1 MSEVSAISTT
11 KPPCRRED
19 ALAVLIRL
27 RGAGHVA
34 YFAGGCVRD
43 LLLGGEPKDWDVA
56 TDAPPGR
63 VRELFSSTQ
72 AVGAVFGV
80 ILVRQ
85 GRSTVEVATF
95 RTEGVYSDGRRPD
108 AVAFTD
114 AAHDA
119 RRRDFT
125 MNGLYLDPE
134 KREARSEKREED
146 RAIRVDTPDG
156 VVIDYVGG
164 VADLG
169 ARVLRAIGDPLR
181 RFAEDHL
188 RLLRAVR
195 FAARF
200 GLTVEEGTRRAIVE
214 NATKLKGISPER
226 IADELRLMLTPA
238 TRQRAWRMLWEFGL
252 VSVVFRFLAAG
263 QGAAIDIERSVFL
276 KLPQADQAISFGLA
290 LAAGVMDYRLSGVS
304 ALEGRVLA
312 LAGWGEIVRAGRAV
326 RDALRVS
333 NEELDA
339 MVAILEPLEALL
351 GKAELGLAAQ
361 KRFLARP
368 TAGETRA
375 LLAALAAVGTFVERV
390 GWLEAR
396 FAELAGT
403 EVAPSPLITG
413 DDLVAAGMTPGPAF
427 KPVLEAVYDAQLEGR
442 VTTRAEAM
450 EMAMGMGGTK

>member
-19 ALAVLIRL
+19 ALAVLLRL

-63 VRELFSSTQ
+63 VRELFSNTQ
-72 AVGAVFGV
+72 AVGAAFGV

-119 RRRDFT
+119 QRRDFT
-125 MNGLYLDPE
+125 MNGLFLDPE
-134 KREARSEKREED
+134 GSGIGAQGSGEE
-146 RAIRVDTPDG
+146 IKTPHG

-164 VADLG
+164 VADLR
-169 ARVLRAIGDPLR
+169 ARVLRAIGEPWR

-200 GLTVEEGTRRAIVE
+200 GLMVEEGTRRAIVE

-226 IADELRLMLTPA
+226 IADELRLMLTPV
-238 TRQRAWRMLWEFGL
+238 TRQRAWRMLWELGL
-252 VSVVFRFLAAG
+252 IAVVFRFLPAG
-263 QGAAIDIERSVFL
+263 QEAAIDLERSVFL
-276 KLPQADQAISFGLA
+276 KLPQADRAISFGLA
-290 LAAGVMDYRLSGVS
+290 LAAGLMDYRLSGVS
-304 ALEGRVLA
+304 AEKLQGRVLA
-312 LAGWGEIVRAGRAV
+312 LVERVEIVRAARAV

-333 NEELDA
+333 NDELDA
-339 MVAILEPLEALL
+339 MVAIIEPLEMLL
-351 GKAELGLAAQ
+351 GQAEPGLAAR

-368 TAGETRA
+368 TSAQTRA
-375 LLAALAAVGTFVERV
+375 LLAALAAVGAFVGRV
-390 GWLEAR
+390 RWLDAR
-396 FAELAGT
+396 LEELAGT

-427 KPVLEAVYDAQLEGR
+427 KRVLEAVYDAQLEGR

-450 EMAMGMGGTK
+450 EMAGSLAR

>member
-19 ALAVLIRL
+19 ALAVLLRL

-63 VRELFSSTQ
+63 VRELFSNTQ
-72 AVGAVFGV
+72 AVGAAFGV

-95 RTEGVYSDGRRPD
+95 RTEGIYSDGRRPD

-134 KREARSEKREED
+134 KREARSGKREAEG
-146 RAIRVDTPDG
+146 AILVDTPDG

-164 VADLG
+164 VADLRAG
-169 ARVLRAIGDPLR
+169 VLRAIGEASR

-200 GLTVEEGTRRAIVE
+200 GLTVEEGTQRAIVE

-238 TRQRAWRMLWEFGL
+238 TRQRAWGMLWEFGL
-252 VSVVFRFLAAG
+252 IGVVLRFLPAG
-263 QGAAIDIERSVFL
+263 EGSDFDAQRSVFL
-276 KLPQADQAISFGLA
+276 KLAGANQAISFGLA
-290 LAAGVMDYRLSGVS
+290 LAAGVMDYRMAGLG
-304 ALEGRVLA
+304 AETLEPRVLE
-312 LAGWGEIVRAGRAV
+312 LARRTEIVRAARAV

-339 MVAILEPLEALL
+339 MVAILEPLEVLL
-351 GKAELGLAAQ
+351 GKSEPGLAAR

-375 LLAALAAVGTFVERV
+375 LLSAVGIFAERI

-403 EVAPSPLITG
+403 EVAPTPLITG

-427 KPVLEAVYDAQLEGR
+427 KRVLEAVYDAQLEGR
-442 VTTRAEAM
+442 VGTRAEAM
-450 EMAMGMGGTK
+450 EMAASLAR